1 MNVQSIYHLMQ
12 MQAMSNLTGNS
23 NSNATET
30 DFSQLLQSL
39 IGNSSYM
46 NTSHNSK
53 IPAEY
58 FLNNPEM
65 AQSIRS
71 QVHANSFTDL
81 SDNTGFTSDI
91 TAIIE
96 QAANRYNIDP
106 KLIDAVIQT
115 ESNYNQQAVS
125 HAGAQ
130 GLMQLMPETAKGLG
144 VQNPF
149 DPVENILGGAKY
161 LKQMLDRYDGNKSLA
176 LAAYNAGPGNVD
188 KYNDVP
194 PFAET
199 QSYVQKVLGKYL
211 A

>member
-1 MNVQSIYHLMQ
+1 MNVQSIYNLMQ

-23 NSNATET
+23 NNNDTET

-71 QVHANSFTDL
+71 QVHTNSVTDI
-81 SDNTGFTSDI
+81 SNNTGFTSDV

-96 QAANRYNIDP
+96 QAANQYNIDP

-161 LKQMLDRYDGNKSLA
+161 LKQMLDRYDGNKTLA

>member
-12 MQAMSNLTGNS
+12 MQAMSTLTSTS
-23 NSNATET
+23 NSNNTST
-30 DFSQLLQSL
+30 DFSQLFQSL
-39 IGNSSYM
+39 IGNSSYT
-46 NTSHNSK
+46 NRSSSNE

-58 FLNNPEM
+58 FLSNPGL

-71 QVHANSFTDL
+71 QITNNPATNS
-81 SDNTGFTSDI
+81 SNTAINPDI
-91 TAIIE
+91 TTIIE
-96 QAANRYNIDP
+96 QAATEYNIDP

-115 ESNYNQQAVS
+115 ESDYNQQAVS
-125 HAGAQ
+125 NAGAQ
-130 GLMQLMPETAKGLG
+130 GLMQLMPDTAKGLG

-149 DPVENILGGAKY
+149 DPVDNIFGGAKY
-161 LKQMLDRYDGNKSLA
+161 LKQMLDRYDGNKTLA

-188 KYNDVP
+188 KYKDVP
-194 PFAET
+194 PFTET

>member
-12 MQAMSNLTGNS
+12 MQAMSTVTSTTNS
-23 NSNATET
+23 NNTNT
-30 DFSQLLQSL
+30 DFNQLFQSL
-39 IGNSSYM
+39 IRNSQYT
-46 NTSHNSK
+46 NTSSDSE
-53 IPAEY
+53 IPAAN
-58 FLNNPEM
+58 FLNNPEL

-71 QVHANSFTDL
+71 QVTANSLTDI
-81 SDNTGFTSDI
+81 SDSTAFNQDI
-91 TAIIE
+91 TTIID
-96 QAANRYNIDP
+96 QAATQYNVDP

-115 ESNYNQQAVS
+115 ESNYNQHAVS

-130 GLMQLMPETAKGLG
+130 GLMQLMPDTAKGLG
-144 VQNPF
+144 VQNPL
-149 DPVENILGGAKY
+149 DPAENILGGAKY
-161 LKQMLDRYDGNKSLA
+161 LKQMLDRYDGNKTLA

-199 QSYVQKVLGKYL
+199 QSYVQKVLGQYL

>member
-12 MQAMSNLTGNS
+12 MQAMSTLTGNS
-23 NSNATET
+23 NTNDTET

-39 IGNSSYM
+39 IGNSSD
-46 NTSHNSK
+46 TSNKSE

-58 FLNNPEM
+58 FLNNPET

-71 QVHANSFTDL
+71 QLNANPVTDI
-81 SDNTGFTSDI
+81 SDNTRFTSDI
-91 TAIIE
+91 SAIIE
-96 QAANRYNIDP
+96 QAANQYNVDP
-106 KLIDAVIQT
+106 QLIDAVIQT

-161 LKQMLDRYDGNKSLA
+161 LKQMLDRYDGNKTLA

-194 PFAET
+194 PFSET